1 MGINGENFC
10 FGTRIVRE
18 VFRINE
24 TMRDSDLSLRRH
36 PRRVRL
42 RRCGSCRHLRG
53 RTAFQADIEGRTRYD
68 GVS

>member
-24 TMRDSDLSLRRH
+24 TMQDSYLSPVPASASTQSVPSALRLAPPSSRAYSL
-36 PRRVRL
+36 P
-42 RRCGSCRHLRG
+42 G
-53 RTAFQADIEGRTRYD
+53 
-68 GVS
+68 